1 MPGLHGG
8 ALLSAPGIFSLP
20 NSFRPCFLSTAGPL
34 SLHLPIR
41 YQLHVP
47 LPSDIPLLQSSS
59 EYLPGFSCAST
70 PSVLHAAFVATF
82 VQPTLLDTPCGPYPA
97 EIARCLTT
105 ARNHIRRWSLS
116 RNHVSTHIEAVKNR
130 NGVRYM

>member
-1 MPGLHGG
+1 MLGLHGG

-20 NSFRPCFLSTAGPL
+20 SSFTPCFLS
-34 SLHLPIR
+34 

-47 LPSDIPLLQSSS
+47 LPSNVPLLQSSS
-59 EYLPGFSCAST
+59 ESLPDFSCASP

-82 VQPTLLDTPCGPYPA
+82 VQPTLLDAPRGPYPA

-105 ARNHIRRWSLS
+105 ARNHI
-116 RNHVSTHIEAVKNR
+116 EAVESFPKSC
-130 NGVRYM
+130 

>member
-20 NSFRPCFLSTAGPL
+20 NSFRPCFLSTAAPL
-34 SLHLPIR
+34 ASSP

-47 LPSDIPLLQSSS
+47 LPSDVPLLQSSS
-59 EYLPGFSCAST
+59 ESLPIFSCASP
-70 PSVLHAAFVATF
+70 PSVLHAAFIATF
-82 VQPTLLDTPCGPYPA
+82 VQPTLLDAPRGPYPA

-105 ARNHIRRWSLS
+105 ARNHI
-116 RNHVSTHIEAVKNR
+116 EAVESFPKSC
-130 NGVRYM
+130 